1 MQRPMKA
8 SMNVLI
14 VGAGW
19 AGLAAAV
26 HAARQGHRV
35 TLLEASRTLGGR
47 ARAVQVAL
55 PDGREVTLDNGQ
67 HILIG
72 AYSQTLQLMRDVGV
86 DLNAALLRIPLTLRY
101 PDGGGLQLPDWQRPW
116 VAGLDV
122 AVGILQA
129 KGWSW
134 RDKFSLLRA
143 ASRWQRA
150 GFTCPADWTV
160 AQLCQGIS
168 PRVMAEMIEPLVV
181 SALNIPA
188 SQASASV
195 YLRVIHDALFAAA
208 PALPASPASPATSS
222 AQLPIAGSNM
232 LLPRCDLS
240 ALMPQAAA
248 QWLVQRGA
256 RVLTGVRLSSLDP
269 LQISELLTQHLH
281 GLPGDLIEKTALK
294 QPAEQAMDGKTN
306 SNVNGDGVSEDGQ
319 ADSGKLHD
327 NQFDHIVLATP
338 AWEAA
343 RLVRTLPRPSSQF
356 SSAIVSS
363 ASSSAISNTVSTE
376 TAIEA
381 SRDYDTAQA
390 WADTA
395 AALQHTAIAT
405 VYAYSAQA
413 SLQPKALSQPVLAL
427 RSSPSAP
434 AQFVFDRGQLSK
446 PLSNPMVNESN
457 SQGQHHQNGILAF
470 VVSASVGDAATI
482 EQQVITQGRTQLGLP
497 DLQPLKTIIE
507 KRATFACT
515 PTIVRPVAHITQNI
529 TACGDYIDGPYPATL
544 EASVR
549 NGLGIFNRCLIWNKS
564 F

>member
-1 MQRPMKA
+1 
-8 SMNVLI
+8 LT
-14 VGAGW
+14 
-19 AGLAAAV
+19 AAV
-26 HAARQGHRV
+26 QATRQGHRV

-195 YLRVIHDALFAAA
+195 YLRVMHDALFAAA
-208 PALPASPASPATSS
+208 PALPASPATSS
-222 AQLPIAGSNM
+222 AQPPIAGSNM

-248 QWLVQRGA
+248 QWLLQRGA

-269 LQISELLTQHLH
+269 LQISELLAQYLH
-281 GLPGDLIEKTALK
+281 GLPDDLIEKTALK
-294 QPAEQAMDGKTN
+294 QPAEQAMNGKTN
-306 SNVNGDGVSEDGQ
+306 SSMNDDGVSSDGKIEAGVNGDGVSEDGQ
-319 ADSGKLHD
+319 ADSGKLRD

-356 SSAIVSS
+356 NPSSSS
-363 ASSSAISNTVSTE
+363 ISAISHTVSTE
-376 TAIEA
+376 TATEA
-381 SRDYDTAQA
+381 NQAYDTAQA
-390 WADTA
+390 WANTA

-405 VYAYSAQA
+405 VYAYSPQA
-413 SLQPKALSQPVLAL
+413 SLQPNALSQPVLAL
-427 RSSPSAP
+427 RSHPSAP
-434 AQFVFDRGQLSK
+434 AQFVFDRGQLSN
-446 PLSNPMVNESN
+446 PLTNESN
-457 SQGQHHQNGILAF
+457 GQGQHHQNGILAF
-470 VVSASVGDAATI
+470 VVSASEGDAATI

-515 PTIVRPVAHITQNI
+515 PGVQRPAMRITANLS
-529 TACGDYIDGPYPATL
+529 ACGDYMQGPYPATL
-544 EASVR
+544 EAAIRSAAVSDPR
-549 NGLGIFNRCLIWNKS
+549 ARLL
-564 F
+564 

>member
-1 MQRPMKA
+1 MNPRMKA
-8 SMNVLI
+8 PMNVLI

-26 HAARQGHRV
+26 QATRQGHRV

-160 AQLCQGIS
+160 SQLCQGIS

-195 YLRVIHDALFAAA
+195 YLRVMHDALFATAS
-208 PALPASPASPATSS
+208 ASPASPATRS
-222 AQLPIAGSNM
+222 AQAPIAGSNM

-256 RVLTGVRLSSLDP
+256 RVLSGVRLSSLDP
-269 LQISELLTQHLH
+269 LQISELLTQYLH
-281 GLPGDLIEKTALK
+281 GLSGDLIEKTALK

-306 SNVNGDGVSEDGQ
+306 SNVNDDGVNEDGISEDGQ
-319 ADSGKLHD
+319 AESGKLHD

-356 SSAIVSS
+356 NPSIS
-363 ASSSAISNTVSTE
+363 SSSAVSHTVGTKTATE
-376 TAIEA
+376 ANQA
-381 SRDYDTAQA
+381 YDTAQA

-405 VYAYSAQA
+405 VYAYSPQA
-413 SLQPKALSQPVLAL
+413 SLQPKALNQPVLAL
-427 RSSPSAP
+427 RSSLSAP
-434 AQFVFDRGQLSK
+434 AQFVFDRGQLSN
-446 PLSNPMVNESN
+446 PLTNESN
-457 SQGQHHQNGILAF
+457 GQGQHHQNGILAF
-470 VVSASVGDAATI
+470 VVSASEGDAATI
-482 EQQVITQGRTQLGLP
+482 EQQVITQGRTQLSLP

-507 KRATFACT
+507 KRATFACV
-515 PTIVRPVAHITQNI
+515 PGVLRPAPKIKPSLS
-529 TACGDYIDGPYPATL
+529 ACGDYIEGPYPATL
-544 EASVR
+544 EAAVR
-549 NGLGIFNRCLIWNKS
+549 SALVS
-564 F
+564 